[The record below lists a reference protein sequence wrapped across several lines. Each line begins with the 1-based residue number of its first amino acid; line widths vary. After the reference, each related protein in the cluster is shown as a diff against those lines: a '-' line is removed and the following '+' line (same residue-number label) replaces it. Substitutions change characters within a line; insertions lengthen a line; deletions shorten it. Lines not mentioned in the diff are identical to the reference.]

1 MVSETFANN
10 KFVAFFQPSESSR
23 PLSQPAAGHTGT
35 VPIGVGSL
43 PQSTPDRHWLD
54 ASLGLVSRK
63 SLQDSQLAQI
73 HNSIQERPRG
83 MQRSFLWLAA
93 GGLWFS
99 LVGEAAGAATIY
111 VESGGV
117 VAFEAEGFS
126 GKIDDPSHNWTI
138 QTVGFSNATGGS
150 YMQLLP
156 DDSTQRTSS
165 AADVSTAPFLLYDI
179 LISQAGTYQLFA
191 RFEAFPGGIAGRSGD
206 SFYAQIAGQAD

>member
-83 MQRSFLWLAA
+83 MQRSFLWLAV
-93 GGLWFS
+93 GVFFFS
-99 LVGEAAGAATIY
+99 LVAPSGAATIY

>member
-1 MVSETFANN
+1 L
-10 KFVAFFQPSESSR
+10 FVTLP
-23 PLSQPAAGHTGT
+23 
-35 VPIGVGSL
+35 GS
-43 PQSTPDRHWLD
+43 
-54 ASLGLVSRK
+54 
-63 SLQDSQLAQI
+63 
-73 HNSIQERPRG
+73 
-83 MQRSFLWLAA
+83 
-93 GGLWFS
+93 
-99 LVGEAAGAATIY
+99 ATIY

>member
-83 MQRSFLWLAA
+83 MQRSFLGLAA
-93 GGLWFS
+93 GGLCFP
-99 LVGEAAGAATIY
+99 LVAPAGAATIY

>member
-99 LVGEAAGAATIY
+99 LVAPAGAATSS

>member
-99 LVGEAAGAATIY
+99 LVVPASAATIY

>member
-99 LVGEAAGAATIY
+99 LVVTAGAATIY